1 MPSATAHAPPT
12 LRLPLRPYQDEAIH
26 AILAAQTRGVTR
38 PLVVLPVG
46 AGKTIVFAHLLRQ
59 RAGRA
64 LVLAHRDELLQQ
76 AVAKLRLI
84 DPTAQIGMVKA
95 DENDVDAPVVVA
107 SVQTL
112 SRPQR
117 LAQLRPGFATLVV
130 DEAHHAT
137 APTYRRILRHCG
149 AFQADGPLTLGVTAT
164 PERSDTARLSEVW
177 QEIVYEQSLLALIT
191 AGYLANLRAVQ
202 ILLQVNFDALRTRQ
216 GDFVDAAVDALL
228 LQADAPQH
236 VVQAYQAHAAG
247 RKALVFTP
255 TVRTAYA
262 MADAFRAAGLAAEA
276 LDGTTPAATRQATL
290 ARLRTG
296 ATQVLANCALLTEGF
311 DEPSIDAIV
320 MARPTLSKPLYIQML
335 GRGTRLYPGKT
346 DCLILDVVGASTRHA
361 LLTTAALFD
370 VEPAA
375 LAQRSLTAAVAARV
389 PPAPAP
395 AEVPQ
400 GTLVAAAVDLFRR
413 RPVHWIQTQAGAWV
427 LSIGQGTL
435 RLLPAADGT
444 WAVVHAQRGQAR
456 REVGGGLPLDYALGV
471 AEDYARRQQ
480 AGVLV
485 DPSAAWRQQPPTEKQ
500 LALLRKWR
508 VALPPDLT
516 RGAAADLLTA
526 VMGDWD

>member
-1 MPSATAHAPPT
+1 MPSATAHAPPA
-12 LRLPLRPYQDEAIH
+12 LRLPLRPYQEEAIQ
-26 AILAAQTRGVTR
+26 AIRDAQTRGVTR

-84 DPTAQIGMVKA
+84 DPSAQIGMVKA
-95 DENDVDAPVVVA
+95 EDNAVDAPVVVA

-117 LAQLRPGFATLVV
+117 LAQLRAGFTTLVV

-149 AFQADGPLTLGVTAT
+149 AFAADGPLTLGVTAT
-164 PERSDTARLSEVW
+164 PERQDTARLSEVW
-177 QEIVYEQSLLALIT
+177 QEVVYEQSLLALIT

-202 ILLQVNFDALRTRQ
+202 VLLQVNFDALRTRQ

-276 LDGTTPAATRQATL
+276 LDGTTPMADRQATL

-296 ATQVLANCALLTEGF
+296 ALGLAGKIAATVLTLG
-311 DEPSIDAIV
+311 IRAI
-320 MARPTLSKPLYIQML
+320 L
-335 GRGTRLYPGKT
+335 GG
-346 DCLILDVVGASTRHA
+346 
-361 LLTTAALFD
+361 
-370 VEPAA
+370 
-375 LAQRSLTAAVAARV
+375 
-389 PPAPAP
+389 
-395 AEVPQ
+395 
-400 GTLVAAAVDLFRR
+400 
-413 RPVHWIQTQAGAWV
+413 
-427 LSIGQGTL
+427 
-435 RLLPAADGT
+435 
-444 WAVVHAQRGQAR
+444 
-456 REVGGGLPLDYALGV
+456 
-471 AEDYARRQQ
+471 
-480 AGVLV
+480 
-485 DPSAAWRQQPPTEKQ
+485 
-500 LALLRKWR
+500 
-508 VALPPDLT
+508 
-516 RGAAADLLTA
+516 
-526 VMGDWD
+526 